1 MARPEELRLWA
12 RVASLY
18 YEHKLKQTE
27 VAKRLGLSQAS
38 VSRALRRAEEEG
50 IVRITVSTPSGTYP
64 DLEDAVRER
73 HGLREVIV
81 VDPGHNER
89 EMLRNLGSAAAFY
102 VESTLDRN
110 EVIGIS
116 SWSETLLAM
125 TRALHPVSRP
135 SGGRVLQ
142 ILGGVGNPVGETHA
156 SQLTR
161 ELAEPLHADVT
172 MLPAP
177 GIVGSRATRE
187 VMLADPYVAEAI
199 RMFSEVT
206 LALVG
211 IGAITPSKLL
221 ASSGNVFTAEELHQL
236 QEKGAVGDICLRF
249 FDSDGVPVMSDV
261 QDRVISMELEQLRRV
276 RRSVGIAGGAR
287 KVEAITGAVRGRWV
301 NVLITDAATAAALA
315 GVGDDMPIHKTDD
328 FPRIGSES

>member
-1 MARPEELRLWA
+1 MARQEELRLWA

-18 YEHKLKQTE
+18 YEHRLKQTE
-27 VAKRLGLSQAS
+27 VAARLGLSQAS
-38 VSRALRRAEEEG
+38 VSRALRRAEDEG
-50 IVRITVSTPSGTYP
+50 IVRITVSTPAGTFP
-64 DLEDAVRER
+64 DLEDAVRDR
-73 HGLREVIV
+73 YGLHEVIV
-81 VDPGHNER
+81 VDPGHSER

-125 TRALHPVSRP
+125 TRALHPTARP
-135 SGGRVLQ
+135 AGSRVLQ

-161 ELAEPLHADVT
+161 QLAEPLHADVT

-177 GIVGSRATRE
+177 GIVGSRATRD

-199 RMFSEVT
+199 RRFSEVT

-221 ASSGNVFTAEELHQL
+221 ASSGNVFTAGELDQL
-236 QEKGAVGDICLRF
+236 REKGAVGDICLRF
-249 FDSDGVPVMSDV
+249 FDTEGVPVTSDV
-261 QDRVISMELEQLRRV
+261 QDRVISMELEQLREV

-287 KVEAITGAVRGRWV
+287 KLEAIAGAVRGRWV
-301 NVLITDAATAAALA
+301 NVLITDAVTAAALA
-315 GVGDDMPIHKTDD
+315 GMGLNAASAEDEDLARV
-328 FPRIGSES
+328 GSES

>member
-1 MARPEELRLWA
+1 MWA

-18 YEHKLKQTE
+18 YEHKLKQAE
-27 VAKRLGLSQAS
+27 ISKRLGLSQAT

-50 IVRITVSTPSGTYP
+50 IVRITVSTPAGTYP
-64 DLEDAVRER
+64 DLEDAIRER
-73 HGLREVIV
+73 YGLHEVVV

-102 VESTLDRN
+102 VESTLGRD

-125 TRALHPVSRP
+125 TRALHPINRP

-161 ELAEPLHADVT
+161 QLAEPLHADIT

-177 GIVGSRATRE
+177 GVVGSRATRD

-199 RMFSEVT
+199 RLFSEVT

-211 IGAITPSKLL
+211 IGALTPSKLL
-221 ASSGNVFTAEELHQL
+221 ASSGNVFTADELDQL
-236 QEKGAVGDICLRF
+236 KEKGAVGDICLRF
-249 FDSDGVPVMSDV
+249 FDADGVPVATDV
-261 QDRVISMELEQLRRV
+261 QDKVISMELDQLRQV
-276 RRSVGIAGGAR
+276 KRSVGIAGGKR
-287 KVEAITGAVRGRWV
+287 KLEAITGAVRGRWV
-301 NVLITDAATAAALA
+301 NVLITDVVTAAALV
-315 GVGDDMPIHKTDD
+315 GVGDDEWDTEATPAT
-328 FPRIGSES
+328 RVGSEN